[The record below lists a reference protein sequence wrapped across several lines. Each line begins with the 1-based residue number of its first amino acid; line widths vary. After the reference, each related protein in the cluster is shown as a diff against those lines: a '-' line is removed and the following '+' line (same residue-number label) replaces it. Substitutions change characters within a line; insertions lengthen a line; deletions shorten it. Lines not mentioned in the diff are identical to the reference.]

1 MGCMA
6 RGRGASRPM
15 SNPWEGFT
23 DMTVRSTHLKLIG
36 AAGAAALAIGTVA
49 SPALAAG
56 TASINYTCATP
67 LGDAHPS
74 AAYSVAD
81 APAKMAVGQPL
92 KTTGTFTLDATTTG
106 LATGPLGW
114 STFKGTIKTTPTAS
128 KAGLNLTFPKTTLG
142 NGAGGSTVANAK
154 GSTLAGTKVG
164 TFTFKLGDIGT
175 VSLTGYDSTGK
186 KLGTVDFPNSDGTF
200 ARCKNDAGT
209 TPLAGTAVTTKI
221 VKDTTKTTESAAYK
235 AKTKKAI
242 SKAKVKSHFGTPA
255 TGKVTFILKKGTH
268 KVKTLTGK
276 INKKGVAKVVFK
288 GVKAKGKYSITA
300 KYAGSKTLKGSSGKD
315 TFRVK

>member
-1 MGCMA
+1 
-6 RGRGASRPM
+6 M

-49 SPALAAG
+49 SPALAAAS
-56 TASINYTCATP
+56 TASVTYTCSTP

-74 AAYSVAD
+74 SAYSVAS
-81 APAKMAVGQPL
+81 APTKMAVGQPL
-92 KTTGTFTLDATTTG
+92 KTTGTFTLDAQTTG
-106 LATGPLGW
+106 LATLGLGW
-114 STFKGTIKTTPTAS
+114 STFKGSITTKPSAGQ
-128 KAGLNLTFPKTTLG
+128 AGLALTFPKTPLG
-142 NGAGGSTVANAK
+142 NGPGGTTNASAK
-154 GSTLAGTKVG
+154 GATLAGTRVG
-164 TFTFKLGDIGT
+164 AFTFKLGDLGR
-175 VSLTGYDSTGK
+175 VVLTGYDASGAKAGQAIFPTAGSYGK
-186 KLGTVDFPNSDGTF
+186 
-200 ARCKNDAGT
+200 CMNDAGT
-209 TPLAGTAVTTKI
+209 TTLMSGATAVTTKI

>member
-1 MGCMA
+1 
-6 RGRGASRPM
+6 
-15 SNPWEGFT
+15 
-23 DMTVRSTHLKLIG
+23 MTVRSPHLKLIG

-49 SPALAAG
+49 SPALAAS

-92 KTTGTFTLDATTTG
+92 KTTATFTLDPATTA
-106 LATGPLGW
+106 LATGTLGW
-114 STFKGTIKTTPTAS
+114 SKFKGTITTKPSAS
-128 KAGLNLTFPKTTLG
+128 KAGLHLTFPKTALGSLG
-142 NGAGGSTVANAK
+142 NSTVANAT
-154 GSTLAGTKVG
+154 GSTLAGTRVG
-164 TFTFKLGDIGT
+164 SFTFALGALGT
-175 VSLTGYDSTGK
+175 VSLTGYDASGAK
-186 KLGTVDFPNSDGTF
+186 VGTVDFPNSDGTF
-200 ARCKNDAGT
+200 GRCQNDAGT
-209 TPLAGTAVTTKI
+209 TPLSGAAVTTKI
-221 VKDTTKTTESAAYK
+221 VKDTTKTKESASYA
-235 AKTKKAI
+235 AKRKTAA
-242 SKAKVKSHFGTPA
+242 SKAKVTSRYGTAA
-255 TGKVTFILKKGTH
+255 TGKVTFVLKKGTH

-315 TFRVK
+315 TFKVS